1 MVSLNQKDAATAEYI
16 KNRHWSRWDSKR
28 MELFKKEGSDLM
40 HALVKTGKISPR
52 YLKEIDELR
61 QTLASP
67 GKVNVE
73 EIQNRQGT
81 LMFQLQMDKIITSE
95 EVNLIHQGI
104 EQQSTKEE
112 ENVEMNQKITD
123 FYKQYGTELAI
134 IEKNQE
140 AKKLYSYLAD
150 ILGTQKGI
158 LFDLTKTQL
167 ACAGFEE
174 YVPLHASQLKALA
187 QMDVPFY
194 YAYLKAKNDE
204 LLAKIE
210 ENKLKGG
217 FTIHKS
223 PDSEEEAFFSEMLKP
238 FDGKVIFVD
247 FWATWCGPCRNA
259 MKQFEPTKARFEGKE
274 VVFVYV
280 TDESSPLGRWNNM
293 IPDIPGEHFRL
304 NRAQNDILR
313 KNFDIRGIPAYLIL
327 NKKGEQ
333 VYFKVGFEGADKL
346 SGIIR
351 DELAK

>member
-123 FYKQYGTELAI
+123 FYKQ
-134 IEKNQE
+134 
-140 AKKLYSYLAD
+140 
-150 ILGTQKGI
+150 
-158 LFDLTKTQL
+158 
-167 ACAGFEE
+167 
-174 YVPLHASQLKALA
+174 
-187 QMDVPFY
+187 
-194 YAYLKAKNDE
+194 
-204 LLAKIE
+204 
-210 ENKLKGG
+210 
-217 FTIHKS
+217 
-223 PDSEEEAFFSEMLKP
+223 
-238 FDGKVIFVD
+238 
-247 FWATWCGPCRNA
+247 
-259 MKQFEPTKARFEGKE
+259 
-274 VVFVYV
+274 
-280 TDESSPLGRWNNM
+280 
-293 IPDIPGEHFRL
+293 
-304 NRAQNDILR
+304 
-313 KNFDIRGIPAYLIL
+313 
-327 NKKGEQ
+327 
-333 VYFKVGFEGADKL
+333 
-346 SGIIR
+346 
-351 DELAK
+351 